1 MIQVALFY
9 TMWKEQKTRCNL
21 HSQMDKKLIDI
32 AQRIKIELHMNK
44 IVLHIKFSS
53 FHIHF
58 EIGFFKIYLVMKDKI
73 TFSSA
78 A

>member
-1 MIQVALFY
+1 
-9 TMWKEQKTRCNL
+9 
-21 HSQMDKKLIDI
+21 MDKKLIDI

-44 IVLHIKFSS
+44 IVLHIKFNS

-58 EIGFFKIYLVMKDKI
+58 EIGFFKIYLVMKDTI